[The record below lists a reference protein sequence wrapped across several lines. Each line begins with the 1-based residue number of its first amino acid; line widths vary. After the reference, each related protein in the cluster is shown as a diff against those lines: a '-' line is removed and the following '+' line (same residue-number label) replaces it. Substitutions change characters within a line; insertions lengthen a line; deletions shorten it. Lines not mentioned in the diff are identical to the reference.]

1 MALKVGITIADFEVL
16 TLGMILDI
24 IATYINENIEQE
36 YIEASESDYIN
47 F

>member
-24 IATYINENIEQE
+24 IATYINENSEQE